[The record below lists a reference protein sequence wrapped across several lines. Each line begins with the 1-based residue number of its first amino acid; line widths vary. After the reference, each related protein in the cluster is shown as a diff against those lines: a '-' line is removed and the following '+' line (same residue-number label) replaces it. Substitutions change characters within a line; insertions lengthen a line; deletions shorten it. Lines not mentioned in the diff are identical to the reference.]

1 MQDTEQNR
9 LLIFNKSM
17 KKFCALEQSAIHTRI
32 KLLST
37 LEASVAKQ
45 SVVDDIQVFINQSK
59 QTELTHKYTNA
70 LQLMDYFYHQK
81 FLLLF
86 LNKKII

>member
-9 LLIFNKSM
+9 LLIFNKSI
-17 KKFCALEQSAIHTRI
+17 KNFCALEQSAIHTRS

-81 FLLLF
+81 FFYYF
-86 LNKKII
+86 LN